1 MPRLSAGLLLYRVT
15 GGAVEVL
22 IVHPGGPFWA
32 RKDDGAWSVPKGE
45 YTDGEDPW
53 VVARREFAE
62 ELGAPPPDG
71 RRIDLIAVRQAGG
84 KVVTVF
90 AVRGDFDATVIHSNT
105 FTMEWPRGSG
115 KIREFPE
122 VDRAAWFPVAAAR
135 VKLLAGQRPLLDQ
148 LMAAPEVAD
157 CHEGD
162 ATAGLG
168 TAGGFVDR

>member
-22 IVHPGGPFWA
+22 LVHPGGPFWA

-53 VVARREFAE
+53 AVAQREFTE
-62 ELGAPPPDG
+62 ELGAAAPDG
-71 RRIDLIAVRQAGG
+71 PRVDLIAVRQAGG

-90 AVRGDFDATVIHSNT
+90 AVRGDFDATAIQSNT
-105 FTMEWPRGSG
+105 FTMEWPKGSG

-135 VKLLAGQRPLLDQ
+135 EKLLAGQRPLLDQ
-148 LMAAPEVAD
+148 LMAAPDLAS

-162 ATAGLG
+162 ATAES
-168 TAGGFVDR
+168 R